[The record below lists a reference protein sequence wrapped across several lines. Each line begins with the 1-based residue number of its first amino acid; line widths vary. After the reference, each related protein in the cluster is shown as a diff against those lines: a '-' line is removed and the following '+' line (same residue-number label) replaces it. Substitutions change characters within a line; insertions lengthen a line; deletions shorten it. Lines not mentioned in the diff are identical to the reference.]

1 MFKSEQVRFLKEH
14 PLVRAMLT
22 RARAEIGALAAF
34 AVAAVGLLAFAGIAD
49 ETTEGETRVFDET
62 ILLALRTPGNPDDP
76 IGPAWFDLAMN
87 DITALGGFV
96 VLTLLVLSVVIYLL
110 IQGKWRNAIVV
121 AGASA
126 SGVFL
131 SEGLK
136 VGFGRPRPELVPQLA
151 EVHSLSFPSGHA
163 MLSAVIFLTL
173 GALLARFHKRKR
185 ERALIM
191 LYAVLTTMMVGA
203 SRVYLGV
210 HWPTDVLAGWA
221 LGAAWAALW
230 WLLAW
235 KFLKD

>member
-1 MFKSEQVRFLKEH
+1 
-14 PLVRAMLT
+14 MLE
-22 RARAEIGALAAF
+22 RARAEIGAVFAL
-34 AVAAVGLLAFAGIAD
+34 AVAAVGLLVFAGVAD
-49 ETTEGETRVFDET
+49 EAAEGDSHAFDEA
-62 ILLALRTPGNPDDP
+62 ILTSLRMADDPSNP
-76 IGPAWFDLAMN
+76 IGPAWFDLAMS
-87 DITALGGFV
+87 DITSLGGFV

-110 IQGKWRNAIVV
+110 IQGKWRNAVV
-121 AGASA
+121 VGGASA
-126 SGVFL
+126 SGVIL
-131 SEGLK
+131 SETLK

-191 LYAVLTTMMVGA
+191 LYAVLVTMLVGA

-230 WLLAW
+230 WLFAW
-235 KFLKD
+235 RFLRD

>member
-1 MFKSEQVRFLKEH
+1 MIAQLLE
-14 PLVRAMLT
+14 

-34 AVAAVGLLAFAGIAD
+34 AIVALGILTFAAIAD
-49 ETTEGETRVFDET
+49 EAGEGEARAFDT
-62 ILLALRTPGNPDDP
+62 SIILALRAPDNPSEL
-76 IGPAWFDLAMN
+76 IGPAWL
-87 DITALGGFV
+87 DIAVSDVTSLGGFV
-96 VLTLLVLSVVIYLL
+96 VLGFLVLSVVIYLL
-110 IQGKWRNAIVV
+110 MQGRWKNAVVV

-126 SGVFL
+126 SGMIL

-136 VGFGRPRPELVPQLA
+136 IGFGRPRPELVPQLA

-163 MLSAVIFLTL
+163 MLSAVIYLTL

-191 LYAVLTTMMVGA
+191 LYAVLVTIMVGA

-210 HWPTDVLAGWA
+210 HWPTDVIAGWA

-230 WLLAW
+230 WLFAW
-235 KFLKD
+235 KFLGDKHPGETEK

>member
-1 MFKSEQVRFLKEH
+1 
-14 PLVRAMLT
+14 MLE
-22 RARAEIGALAAF
+22 RARSEIGALIAF
-34 AVAAVGLLAFAGIAD
+34 AVAAVGILAFAGIAD
-49 ETTEGETRVFDET
+49 ETVEGESRAFDES
-62 ILLALRTPGNPDDP
+62 ILLALRTPGDANDP

-87 DITALGGFV
+87 DITSLGGV
-96 VLTLLVLSVVIYLL
+96 IILSLISLSVVVYLFM
-110 IQGKWRNAIVV
+110 QGKWKNAVVV

-126 SGVFL
+126 SGVIL
-131 SEGLK
+131 SETLK
-136 VGFGRPRPELVPQLA
+136 VEFARPRPDLVPQLV

-163 MLSAVIFLTL
+163 MLSAVIYLTL

-191 LYAVLTTMMVGA
+191 LYAVLITMLVGA

-230 WLLAW
+230 WLFAW
-235 KFLKD
+235 GVLRDKQERQAE

>member
-1 MFKSEQVRFLKEH
+1 M
-14 PLVRAMLT
+14 
-22 RARAEIGALAAF
+22 
-34 AVAAVGLLAFAGIAD
+34 
-49 ETTEGETRVFDET
+49 
-62 ILLALRTPGNPDDP
+62 
-76 IGPAWFDLAMN
+76 
-87 DITALGGFV
+87 
-96 VLTLLVLSVVIYLL
+96 VLSFLVLSVVIYLFMT
-110 IQGKWRNAIVV
+110 GKWKYAVTV

-126 SGVFL
+126 SGMIL

-136 VGFGRPRPELVPQLA
+136 LGFGRPRPELVPQLA

-163 MLSAVIFLTL
+163 MLSAVIYLTL

-191 LYAVLTTMMVGA
+191 LYAVLVTIMVGV

-230 WLLAW
+230 WLFAW
-235 KFLKD
+235 RFLRDKEAGPNG

>member
-1 MFKSEQVRFLKEH
+1 
-14 PLVRAMLT
+14 MLE
-22 RARAEIGALAAF
+22 RARAEIGAVFAL
-34 AVAAVGLLAFAGIAD
+34 AVAAVGLLVFAGVAD
-49 ETTEGETRVFDET
+49 EAAEGDSHAFDEA
-62 ILLALRTPGNPDDP
+62 ILTSLRMADDPSNP
-76 IGPAWFDLAMN
+76 IGPAWFDLAMS
-87 DITALGGFV
+87 DITSLGGFV

-110 IQGKWRNAIVV
+110 IQGKWRNAVV
-121 AGASA
+121 VGGASA
-126 SGVFL
+126 SGVIL
-131 SEGLK
+131 SETLK

-163 MLSAVIFLTL
+163 MLSGVIFLTL

-191 LYAVLTTMMVGA
+191 LYAVLVTMLVGA

-230 WLLAW
+230 WLFAW
-235 KFLKD
+235 RFLRD

>member
-1 MFKSEQVRFLKEH
+1 
-14 PLVRAMLT
+14 MLE
-22 RARAEIGALAAF
+22 RARSEIGALIAF
-34 AVAAVGLLAFAGIAD
+34 AVAAVGILAFAGIAD
-49 ETTEGETRVFDET
+49 ETVEGESRAFDES
-62 ILLALRTPGNPDDP
+62 ILLALRTPGDANDP

-87 DITALGGFV
+87 DITSLGGV
-96 VLTLLVLSVVIYLL
+96 IILSLISLSVVVYLFM
-110 IQGKWRNAIVV
+110 QGKWKNAVVV

-126 SGVFL
+126 SGVIL
-131 SEGLK
+131 SETLK
-136 VGFGRPRPELVPQLA
+136 VGFARPRPDLVPQLV

-163 MLSAVIFLTL
+163 MLSAVIYLTL

-191 LYAVLTTMMVGA
+191 LYAVLITMLVGA

-230 WLLAW
+230 WLFAW
-235 KFLKD
+235 GVLCDKQERQAE

>member
-1 MFKSEQVRFLKEH
+1 
-14 PLVRAMLT
+14 MLE
-22 RARAEIGALAAF
+22 RARSEIGALIAF
-34 AVAAVGLLAFAGIAD
+34 AVAAVGILAFAGIAD
-49 ETTEGETRVFDET
+49 ATVEGESRAFDES
-62 ILLALRTPGNPDDP
+62 ILLALRTPGDANDP

-87 DITALGGFV
+87 DITSLGGV
-96 VLTLLVLSVVIYLL
+96 IILSLISLSVVVYLFM
-110 IQGKWRNAIVV
+110 QGKWKNAVVV

-126 SGVFL
+126 SGVIL
-131 SEGLK
+131 SETLK
-136 VGFGRPRPELVPQLA
+136 VGFARPRPDLVPQLV

-163 MLSAVIFLTL
+163 MLSAVIYLTL

-191 LYAVLTTMMVGA
+191 LYAVLITMLVGA

-230 WLLAW
+230 WLFAW
-235 KFLKD
+235 GVLRDKQERQAE

>member
-1 MFKSEQVRFLKEH
+1 M
-14 PLVRAMLT
+14 MLE

-34 AVAAVGLLAFAGIAD
+34 AIAAFGLLVFAGVAD
-49 ETTEGETRVFDET
+49 ETSEGETHVFDET

-76 IGPAWFDLAMN
+76 IGPGWFDLAMN
-87 DITALGGFV
+87 DITSLGGFV
-96 VLTLLVLSVVIYLL
+96 VLTFIVLSVVIYLL
-110 IQGKWRNAIVV
+110 MTGKWKNAVMI
-121 AGASA
+121 AGASI
-126 SGVFL
+126 SGMAL

-136 VGFGRPRPELVPQLA
+136 VGFGRPRPDLVPQLA

-163 MLSAVIFLTL
+163 MLSAVIYLTL

-191 LYAVLTTMMVGA
+191 LYAVLVTMMVGA

-210 HWPTDVLAGWA
+210 HWPTDVIAGWA

-230 WLLAW
+230 WLFAW
-235 KFLKD
+235 GVLRDKKETASAGKE

>member
-1 MFKSEQVRFLKEH
+1 M
-14 PLVRAMLT
+14 MLE
-22 RARAEIGALAAF
+22 RARAEIGAVFAL
-34 AVAAVGLLAFAGIAD
+34 AVAAVGLLIFAEVAD
-49 ETTEGETRVFDET
+49 ETVEGDARVFDET
-62 ILLALRTPGNPDDP
+62 ILLALRKADDPSDP
-76 IGPAWFDLAMN
+76 IGPGWFDLAMN
-87 DITALGGFV
+87 DITSLGGFV

-126 SGVFL
+126 SGVVL
-131 SEGLK
+131 SESLK

-191 LYAVLTTMMVGA
+191 LYAVLVTMLIGA

-235 KFLKD
+235 RFLPEKRDIELKE

>member
-1 MFKSEQVRFLKEH
+1 
-14 PLVRAMLT
+14 MLD
-22 RARAEIGALAAF
+22 RARSELGALIAF
-34 AVAAVGLLAFAGIAD
+34 AVAATGLLSFAAIAD
-49 ETTEGETRVFDET
+49 ETTEGETHSFDEN
-62 ILLALRTPGNPDDP
+62 ILLALRSPLDRSDP
-76 IGPAWFDLAMN
+76 IGPAWLDLAVS
-87 DITALGGFV
+87 DITSLGGFV

-110 IQGKWRNAIVV
+110 IQGKWKNALVI

-126 SGVFL
+126 SGIVL

-136 VGFGRPRPELVPQLA
+136 VGFGRPRPDLVPQLA

-163 MLSAVIFLTL
+163 MLSAVIYLTL

-191 LYAVLTTMMVGA
+191 LYAVLVGA

-230 WLLAW
+230 WLFAW
-235 KFLKD
+235 AFLRDKQEN